1 MNGSCFAAVF
11 FCPFFAK
18 RHPDDSRFTIHRFPR
33 KEGIPDMR
41 QLLSYLKPYK
51 WRIAL
56 ATLLMAVS
64 AVCNLLLPTLMS
76 NVLDKGVYG
85 AAEADTFGYILKTA
99 GWMLGLSLLSLASVA
114 GGYWVVYH
122 VISGYTWS
130 LRSALFRKVHGMTL
144 AEVGR
149 IGASNLV
156 TRSTHDVGTLNWV
169 ISMLCGSVIIIPL
182 MFLGGVFLCMRK
194 DFRLSLVI
202 LCAVPL
208 LLAVVLLMSK
218 KIDKLWEIS
227 DEYCDKQNDLVRE
240 RLRGIR
246 VIRAFDRERYAHERI
261 TDATRVMADNIIR
274 ANVRMAVI
282 DPLAA
287 FALNTAALVIV
298 YLGGVRME
306 RGSGLTPGDVF
317 AMIQYINII
326 LGAIVSVSFAIVM
339 LPHVRVAARRLSQV
353 TESTGMEDDRPA
365 EGLRFSGAI
374 ELENAGYTYP
384 GGALPALSGVSLR
397 VKPGEWVSVIGG
409 TGSGKST
416 LAELLLAFRAPTEGS
431 LRFGVTDKGTG
442 NREQGTAAGADMR
455 DAGGIS
461 PKDVRDNISCALQK
475 SMLYAGTVAENLRM
489 GKPDASDEELWAAL
503 ELAQIADFLREK
515 PEGLDFK
522 LEPAATNISGGQKQ
536 RLAIARAILKEA
548 PIYVFDDSF
557 SALDFLTEAKVRK
570 ALNER
575 LAGRTRIVI
584 TQRVVSAMHC
594 DRIFVLSD
602 GALVGAGTH
611 AELLESCSI
620 YREIYLSQTGGGV
633 A

>member
-1 MNGSCFAAVF
+1 M
-11 FCPFFAK
+11 
-18 RHPDDSRFTIHRFPR
+18 R
-33 KEGIPDMR
+33 K
-41 QLLSYLKPYK
+41 LLSYLKPYK
-51 WRIAL
+51 WKIAL
-56 ATLLMAVS
+56 ATFLMAIS

-99 GWMLGLSLLSLASVA
+99 AWMLGLSLLSLASVA

-122 VISGYTWS
+122 VISGYTWG
-130 LRSALFRKVHGMTL
+130 LRSALFRKVHTMTL

-169 ISMLCGSVIIIPL
+169 ISMLCGSIIIIPL

-208 LLAVVLLMSK
+208 LILVVLLMSK

-282 DPLAA
+282 DPMAA
-287 FALNTAALVIV
+287 FALNAAALVIV
-298 YLGGVRME
+298 YLGGLRME

-339 LPHVRVAARRLSQV
+339 LPHVRVAAKRLSQV
-353 TESTGMEDDRPA
+353 TDSTGLEDDRPP
-365 EGLRFSGAI
+365 EGLVFSGAI
-374 ELENAGYTYP
+374 DLDHVSFTYP
-384 GGALPALSGVSLR
+384 GSSLPALSDVDLHVGA
-397 VKPGEWVSVIGG
+397 GEWVSVIGG
-409 TGSGKST
+409 TGSGKTT

-431 LRFGVTDKGTG
+431 LRFGT
-442 NREQGTAAGADMR
+442 AGAAIGRPPEADPADLR
-455 DAGGIS
+455 DVNELS
-461 PKDVRDNISCALQK
+461 PKDVRDNISCSLQK

-489 GKPDASDEELWAAL
+489 GKPEASDEELWAAL

-536 RLAIARAILKEA
+536 RLAIARALLKDA

-570 ALNER
+570 AMNEK

-594 DRIFVLSD
+594 DRIFVLAD

-611 AELLESCSI
+611 AELLESCPI
-620 YREIYLSQTGGGV
+620 YREIYLSQTGGG
-633 A
+633 AA

>member
-1 MNGSCFAAVF
+1 M
-11 FCPFFAK
+11 
-18 RHPDDSRFTIHRFPR
+18 R
-33 KEGIPDMR
+33 K
-41 QLLSYLKPYK
+41 LLSYLKPYK
-51 WRIAL
+51 WKIAL
-56 ATLLMAVS
+56 ATFLMAIS

-99 GWMLGLSLLSLASVA
+99 GWMLGISLLSLASVA

-130 LRSALFRKVHGMTL
+130 LRSALFHKVHTMTL

-169 ISMLCGSVIIIPL
+169 ISMLCGSIITIPL

-208 LLAVVLLMSK
+208 LLAAVLLMSK

-246 VIRAFDRERYAHERI
+246 VIRAFDRELLAHGRI

-282 DPLAA
+282 DPMAA
-287 FALNTAALVIV
+287 FVLNAAALLIV
-298 YLGGVRME
+298 YLGGLRME
-306 RGSGLTPGDVF
+306 RGSDLTPGDVF

-353 TESTGMEDDRPA
+353 TESTGLEDDRSA
-365 EGLRFSGAI
+365 EDLRFDGAI
-374 ELENAGYTYP
+374 DLEKLSFTYP
-384 GGALPALSGVSLR
+384 GSSLPALSDVNLHIGA
-397 VKPGEWVSVIGG
+397 GEWVSVIGG

-416 LAELLLAFRAPTEGS
+416 LAELLLAFRKPAEGT
-431 LRFGVTDKGTG
+431 LRFGT
-442 NREQGTAAGADMR
+442 AGAELEESRMYAHIGPDTEMR

-461 PKDVRDNISCALQK
+461 PKDVRNNISCALQK

-489 GKPDASDEELWAAL
+489 GKPDATDEELWAAL
-503 ELAQIADFLREK
+503 ELAQIADFLRDK
-515 PEGLDFK
+515 AEGLGFK

-536 RLAIARAILKEA
+536 RLAIARAILKDA
-548 PIYVFDDSF
+548 PIYIFDDSF
-557 SALDFLTEAKVRK
+557 SALDFMTEAKVRR

-575 LAGRTRIVI
+575 LVGRTRIVI

-594 DRIFVLSD
+594 DRIFVLAD
-602 GALVGAGTH
+602 GVLVGAGTH

-620 YREIYLSQTGGGV
+620 YREIYLSQTGGGIS
-633 A
+633 

>member
-1 MNGSCFAAVF
+1 M
-11 FCPFFAK
+11 
-18 RHPDDSRFTIHRFPR
+18 R
-33 KEGIPDMR
+33 K
-41 QLLSYLKPYK
+41 LLSYLKPYRG
-51 WRIAL
+51 RIAL

-64 AVCNLLLPTLMS
+64 AICNLLLPTLMS

-85 AAEADTFGYILKTA
+85 AAEADSFGYILKTGA
-99 GWMLGLSLLSLASVA
+99 WMLGISLLSLASVA

-130 LRSALFRKVHGMTL
+130 LLSALFRQVHSMTL

-169 ISMLCGSVIIIPL
+169 ISMLCGSIITIPL

-208 LLAVVLLMSK
+208 LIAAVLLMSK
-218 KIDKLWEIS
+218 RIDKLWEIS
-227 DEYCDKQNDLVRE
+227 DEYCDRQNDLVRE

-246 VIRAFDRERYAHERI
+246 VIRAFDREKYAHGRVTE
-261 TDATRVMADNIIR
+261 ATRVMADNIIR

-282 DPLAA
+282 DPMAA
-287 FALNTAALVIV
+287 FVLNAAALLIV
-298 YLGGVRME
+298 YLGGLRME

-353 TESTGMEDDRPA
+353 TESTGLEEDSPA
-365 EGLRFSGAI
+365 QGLRFDGAI
-374 ELENAGYTYP
+374 DLEGVSYSYP
-384 GGALPALSGVSLR
+384 GSALPALNR
-397 VKPGEWVSVIGG
+397 VKLRIRPGEWVSVIGG

-416 LAELLLAFRAPTEGS
+416 LAELLLDFRSPTEGT
-431 LRFGVTDKGTG
+431 LRFGVEGDGRTDSSTPLRSAQNDSAEATG
-442 NREQGTAAGADMR
+442 NRQQATEAAGADAHIGPSSR
-455 DAGGIS
+455 LRNAAELS
-461 PKDVRDNISCALQK
+461 PKDVRANISCAMQK

-489 GKPDASDEELWAAL
+489 GKPEATDEELWQAL
-503 ELAQIADFLREK
+503 ELAQIADFLRDK
-515 PEGLDFK
+515 PEGLDFR
-522 LEPAATNISGGQKQ
+522 LEPAAANISGGQKQ
-536 RLAIARAILKEA
+536 RLTIARALLKDA
-548 PIYVFDDSF
+548 PIYIFDDSF
-557 SALDFLTEAKVRK
+557 SALDFITEARVRK
-570 ALNER
+570 ALNTR

-611 AELLESCSI
+611 AQLLESCPI
-620 YREIYLSQTGGGV
+620 YREIYLSQTGGG
-633 A
+633 AL